1 MSRPSSLGDFDV
13 VAGPPAPIRRIAPAI
28 PVPEFDRQQPAP
40 ALRVSGGP
48 ETGKAEPPA
57 R

>member
-1 MSRPSSLGDFDV
+1 MSRPSHLGDFDV

-28 PVPEFDRQQPAP
+28 PAPASDRQQPAP
-40 ALRVSGGP
+40 ALGDPGGRP
-48 ETGKAEPPA
+48 AGKAEPPA